1 MKSYFSKSCV
11 YDELYSGVNSLE
23 FYLWSGFHIFV
34 LAEVNESRKPGG
46 GREGVKGRMDGD
58 IIKL

>member
-1 MKSYFSKSCV
+1 MIIYR
-11 YDELYSGVNSLE
+11 NSI
-23 FYLWSGFHIFV
+23 SGFHIFV

-46 GREGVKGRMDGD
+46 GREGGSEGRMDGD